1 VQEVNS
7 VEELIKYLRAL
18 VFLQVQTLSGGEAF
32 QKPELLLSR
41 AGLTT
46 REIAEA
52 LGKNQAAVAK
62 SIERAKKSARGVVP
76 EGAAATNVGAVPTEQ
91 KEV

>member
-1 VQEVNS
+1 M
-7 VEELIKYLRAL
+7 EELVKYLKAL
-18 VFLQVQTLSGGEAF
+18 VFLQVQSMSGGEAF

-41 AGLTT
+41 AGLTA

-62 SIERAKKSARGVVP
+62 AIERAKKAARAVAP
-76 EGAAATNVGAVPTEQ
+76 EPATTPQDEHASV
-91 KEV
+91 

>member
-1 VQEVNS
+1 MD
-7 VEELIKYLRAL
+7 ELVKYLRAL

-41 AGLTT
+41 AGLTA

-62 SIERAKKSARGVVP
+62 SIERAKKAARVVGT
-76 EGAAATNVGAVPTEQ
+76 EPTTALQDEPASN
-91 KEV
+91 

>member
-1 VQEVNS
+1 M
-7 VEELIKYLRAL
+7 EELVKYLRAL

-41 AGLTT
+41 AGLTS

-62 SIERAKKSARGVVP
+62 TIERAKKAARVVVAELAP
-76 EGAAATNVGAVPTEQ
+76 PQQDEPASN
-91 KEV
+91 

>member
-1 VQEVNS
+1 M
-7 VEELIKYLRAL
+7 EELIKYLRAM
-18 VFLQVQTLSGGEAF
+18 VFLQVQALSGGEAF

-41 AGLTT
+41 AGLTA

-62 SIERAKKSARGVVP
+62 AIERAKKASRTAITESATLLP
-76 EGAAATNVGAVPTEQ
+76 DESASN
-91 KEV
+91 

>member
-1 VQEVNS
+1 M
-7 VEELIKYLRAL
+7 EEFVKYLRAL
-18 VFLQVQTLSGGEAF
+18 VYLQAQTLSGGEAF

-41 AGLTT
+41 AGLSA

-62 SIERAKKSARGVVP
+62 AIERAKKAARASASEPP
-76 EGAAATNVGAVPTEQ
+76 EALGAETTSLKGEAQ
-91 KEV
+91 Q